1 MILNG
6 IIFINLRSKVLVA
19 FTINQLFKL
28 SVKYLPPITAII
40 TVLPLPVKAATFL
53 VTERA
58 ALGGNDEVDW
68 GSLGK
73 VFDPLAPDFSVFLPN
88 SFSITSQDG
97 LNLDVN
103 ITSTSN
109 PRVTPPFVF
118 QTLPSPGIR
127 SNFAQGD
134 FILFGGIDP
143 TGFIP
148 LPPGTPDPGTKGNGG
163 PFTITFAQPVFGAGT
178 QIAVDTSKLKLE
190 TFITAFD
197 NANNLLG
204 SFSVP
209 NISSLALDNSAA
221 FLGIRSDTPN
231 ISRLV
236 FSSSNDQFGLAIN
249 QVSIVA
255 VPEPTYTLAIL
266 AFGVSGAVLKLRK
279 RA

>member
-1 MILNG
+1 MIN
-6 IIFINLRSKVLVA
+6 K
-19 FTINQLFKL
+19 LFKF
-28 SVKYLPPITAII
+28 SVKYLPAITAII

-58 ALGGNDEVDW
+58 VLGGNDLVNW

-73 VFDPLAPDFSVFLPN
+73 VFNPSAPDFSVFLPN
-88 SFSITSQDG
+88 SFSATSQGG
-97 LNLDVN
+97 LGLDIN
-103 ITSTSN
+103 IAPTNN

-127 SNFAQGD
+127 SNFAPGD

-148 LPPGTPDPGTKGNGG
+148 LPPGTPDPGTHGNGE
-163 PFTITFAQPVFGAGT
+163 PLTISFAQPVIGAGT
-178 QIAVDTSKLKLE
+178 QIAIDTSKLKVE
-190 TFITAFD
+190 TFLNAFD
-197 NANNLLG
+197 SNNNLLG

-209 NISSLALDNSAA
+209 NISSLALDNSAV

-236 FSSSNDQFGLAIN
+236 FSSSAPQFGLAIN
-249 QVSIVA
+249 QVSILA
-255 VPEPTYTLAIL
+255 VPESNYTLAIL
-266 AFGVSGAVLKLRK
+266 AFGVSGAVFKLRQ
-279 RA
+279 RSWPNNY